1 MKTALKVQLGQQ
13 LNLTPQLLQSIRLL
27 QLDALQ
33 LEQEIGRA
41 LETNP
46 LLEREE
52 GGEGETPEAAAEA
65 AGEVELRDAPE
76 GLEWLQ
82 AARGSGAGS
91 LDDDAVQRLPAGE
104 SSDMRQRL
112 LAQFELECH
121 AGRELA
127 LAALILDHV
136 DDSGYLEIPFDELA
150 ARARA
155 EHQTDTGELERVRQK
170 LMRCE
175 PVGVG
180 ARDLR
185 ECLLVQLD
193 ELPGVVPGRV
203 LARRLVQEHLDL
215 LALHDPV
222 KLGKALDVEPE
233 QAAEA
238 ERLVLSL
245 NPRPGAAMLEAAAV
259 VIPDVLVTR
268 GERGW
273 QVALNPATAPRIRV
287 NPLYEQLL
295 GEGAAD
301 DAASRRFRDLLNEA
315 RWLTRGLGMRYDTL
329 LRATR
334 AIVERQQAFL
344 EQGDEAMVPLNLKD
358 IADAIGMHEST
369 ISRITTG
376 KYVQTPRGTYELKH
390 FFGVRLEGAS
400 VAGAAVKAMVK
411 KLIDGENPEAPLADD
426 DIAVL
431 LARQGV
437 RIARRTVAKYRDQL
451 RIPSAKERKRSAPG
465 GPVRYAAPN

>member
-1 MKTALKVQLGQQ
+1 MKAALKVQLGQQ

-33 LEQEIGRA
+33 LEQEITHA
-41 LETNP
+41 LESNP

-52 GGEGETPEAAAEA
+52 PGEDAAPDAEA
-65 AGEVELRDAPE
+65 GSVELHDAPE
-76 GLEWLQ
+76 GLEWLN
-82 AARGSGAGS
+82 AARGSGAGG

-112 LAQFELECH
+112 LAGFGLECH
-121 AGRELA
+121 HDIELA
-127 LAALILDHV
+127 LAALILDNV
-136 DDSGYLEIPFDELA
+136 DDSGYLEMPFDELA
-150 ARARA
+150 ALAHR
-155 EHQTDTGELERVRQK
+155 EHAADAALLESVRQR

-185 ECLLVQLD
+185 ECLCVQLD
-193 ELPGVVPGRV
+193 ELPGTVPGRV
-203 LARRLVQEHLDL
+203 LARRLIQDHLDL

-222 KLGKALDVEPE
+222 KLARALDVEPG
-233 QAAEA
+233 QAIEA
-238 ERLVLSL
+238 ERLVLTL
-245 NPRPGAAMLEAAAV
+245 NPRPGTSLLEAAAV
-259 VIPDVLVTR
+259 VVPDVLVTR

-273 QVALNPATAPRIRV
+273 QVALNPATAPKVRV

-295 GEGAAD
+295 GEGD
-301 DAASRRFRDLLNEA
+301 SEDAASRQLRDLLNEA

-329 LRATR
+329 LRATQ

-344 EQGDEAMVPLNLKD
+344 DRGDEAMVPLNLKD

-451 RIPSAKERKRSAPG
+451 RIPSAKDRKRAASASA
-465 GPVRYAAPN
+465 VRYAATT

>member
-1 MKTALKVQLGQQ
+1 MKTVLKVQLGQQ

-52 GGEGETPEAAAEA
+52 GGEGEAPEVTAASAAEV
-65 AGEVELRDAPE
+65 GLHDAPE
-76 GLEWLQ
+76 GLEWLR

-155 EHQTDTGELERVRQK
+155 AHQAEAGELERVRQK

-175 PVGVG
+175 PVGIG

-193 ELPGVVPGRV
+193 ELPGTVPGRV
-203 LARRLVQEHLDL
+203 LARRLVHEHLDL

-222 KLGKALDVEPE
+222 KLARALDVEPE

-238 ERLVLSL
+238 ERLVLGL

-273 QVALNPATAPRIRV
+273 QVALNPVTAPRIRI

-301 DAASRRFRDLLNEA
+301 DAASRQFRDLLNEA

-329 LRATR
+329 LRTTQ

-344 EQGDEAMVPLNLKD
+344 EQGEEAMAPLTLKD

-390 FFGVRLEGAS
+390 FFGVRLEGAA

-451 RIPSAKERKRSAPG
+451 RIPPAKERRRTASTG
-465 GPVRYAAPN
+465 TVRYAAPN

>member
-33 LEQEIGRA
+33 LEQEVGQA
-41 LETNP
+41 LEANP

-52 GGEGETPEAAAEA
+52 AETPDGPESAEST
-65 AGEVELRDAPE
+65 VEIHDAPE
-76 GLEWLQ
+76 GLEWVV
-82 AARGSGAGS
+82 AGRGAGAAGG

-112 LAQFELECH
+112 LAQFGLECRAGGELE
-121 AGRELA
+121 

-136 DDSGYLEIPFDELA
+136 DDSGYLELPFDALA
-150 ARARA
+150 EVARGQHGADS
-155 EHQTDTGELERVRQK
+155 DTLERVRQR

-185 ECLLVQLD
+185 ECLHVQLD
-193 ELPGVVPGRV
+193 ELPGVVPGRT
-203 LARRLVQEHLDL
+203 LACRLVDGHLDL

-222 KLGKALDVEPE
+222 RLAKALDVEPE
-233 QAAEA
+233 QAVEA
-238 ERLVLSL
+238 ERLVLGL
-245 NPRPGAAMLEAAAV
+245 NPRPGTALLEAAAV

-295 GEGAAD
+295 GEAGD
-301 DAASRRFRDLLNEA
+301 DPASRQLRDLLNEA

-329 LRATR
+329 LRATQ

-344 EQGDEAMVPLNLKD
+344 ERGDEAMVPLNLKE
-358 IADAIGMHEST
+358 IAEAIGMHEST

-376 KYVQTPRGTYELKH
+376 KYVQTPRGTYELKR

-400 VAGAAVKAMVK
+400 VAGTAVKAMVK
-411 KLIDGENPEAPLADD
+411 KLIDGESSESPLADD
-426 DIAVL
+426 DIAVM

-451 RIPSAKERKRSAPG
+451 RIPSAKERRRPAPG
-465 GPVRYAAPN
+465 LRYAAAT